1 MSLIMKRLS
10 ILLLFGSCLAQL
22 TSVAQSYLP
31 EKANRKIRVQPAIGL
46 QAYAFNL
53 KDVKLLDGSPF
64 KHAMDIDAG
73 YMLSLKPDRLL
84 YRFYKNAG
92 LPPKDSIY
100 GGWENDGLSGHTLG
114 HYLSACSMM
123 YASTGNTAF
132 KNRVDYIVGELARCQ
147 AARRT
152 GYVGAIPNEDSLWYK
167 VQHGIIKSGGFDL
180 NGAWSPWYTVHKVM
194 AGLVDAYLY
203 CDNNQ
208 ALNIVTKMADWTGD
222 VVNPLTEEQRQKM
235 LKCEYGG
242 MNDVLANIYALTG
255 DKKYLTLSYKFYDD
269 FVMQPLAEGREDPI
283 AGKHS
288 NTNIPKA
295 IGSARQYELTSNKSD
310 NTIATRYWDIT
321 VHDHTYVNGGNGNY
335 EYLGAPRKL
344 NDALS
349 DNTTESCCTYNMLK
363 LTGHLFSWQ
372 PGSHLMD
379 YYERALYN
387 DILTS
392 QNPKDAMMLYFE
404 PLRMGGKKQFSDSF
418 NTFTCCVG
426 SGMENH
432 SKYTEDIYFEGAD
445 GSLYVNL
452 FIPSKLTWKDKK
464 ATITQTTSY
473 PEKSTTTLVIN
484 TASSS
489 SFAMRIRQPWWAK
502 QEASITINGKAFHAV
517 KDATGYLVLNRKW
530 NNNDKVDISFPM
542 SLYTESMPDNKDR
555 VALLYGPVVLAGNL
569 GDTMPDPIYGTP
581 VLLTDNR
588 NVNDWAVQDEA
599 QPLVFHMKGVGKPF
613 DVTLS
618 PFYKNVNNYYSV
630 YWDFFTSA
638 DWTTRQAAYEAE
650 KKHQQEVEA
659 RTIDIMRLGEMQP
672 ERDHNLQA
680 SEQSY
685 ASDAFG
691 KTGREARRD
700 GFFSFDMRVEPN
712 KPAALLCTYLGDDK
726 NRTFD
731 ILVDDVKIASVELK
745 GGTTGKFFDEE
756 YPIPADLLKDK
767 TKIIVRVQAT
777 NGKTAG
783 RLFGCRTIRK

>member
-1 MSLIMKRLS
+1 MK
-10 ILLLFGSCLAQL
+10 
-22 TSVAQSYLP
+22 
-31 EKANRKIRVQPAIGL
+31 VQPAIGVK
-46 QAYAFNL
+46 AYAFNL
-53 KDVKLLDGSPF
+53 KDVQLLPGSPF

-100 GGWENDGLSGHTLG
+100 GGWESDGLSGHTLG

-123 YASTGNTAF
+123 YASSGNKEC
-132 KNRVDYIVGELARCQ
+132 KNRVDYIVGELAKCG
-147 AARRT
+147 AARKT

-180 NGAWSPWYTVHKVM
+180 NGGWSPWYTVHKIM

-203 CDNNQ
+203 CDNNE
-208 ALNIVTKMADWTGD
+208 ALTIVTKMADWTGD
-222 VVNPLTEEQRQKM
+222 IVNPLTDEQRQKM
-235 LKCEYGG
+235 LTCEFGG
-242 MNDVLANIYALTG
+242 MNDVLANIYAITG
-255 DKKYLTLSYKFYDD
+255 NKKYLTLSYKFYDD
-269 FVMQPLAEGREDPI
+269 FVMKPLAEGKEDPI

-295 IGSARQYELTSNKSD
+295 IGSARQYELTSNQSD
-310 NTIATRYWDIT
+310 KTIATRYWDII

-335 EYLGAPRKL
+335 EYLGAPGKL

-349 DNTTESCCTYNMLK
+349 DNTTESCCAYNMLK

-372 PGSHLMD
+372 PSSRLMD

-387 DILTS
+387 DILAS
-392 QNPKDAMMLYFE
+392 QNPNNAMMLYFE
-404 PLRMGGKKQFSDSF
+404 PLRMGGKKEFSDSF

-432 SKYTEDIYFEGAD
+432 SKYAEDIYFEGAD

-464 ATITQTTSY
+464 ITITQQTSY
-473 PEKSTTTLVIN
+473 PENGTVSLTVNTMSPST
-484 TASSS
+484 
-489 SFAMRIRQPWWAK
+489 FAVRIRQPWWATEK
-502 QEASITINGKAFHAV
+502 PIIKVDGKFMNAE
-517 KDATGYLVLNRKW
+517 KDTEGYLAINRKW
-530 NNNDKVDISFPM
+530 KDNDKIDVFFQM
-542 SLYTESMPDNKDR
+542 NLYTEHMPDNKDR
-555 VALLYGPVVLAGNL
+555 VAMLYGPLVLAGNL
-569 GDTMPDPIYGTP
+569 GDTMPDPVYGTP

-588 NVNDWAVQDEA
+588 NVSDWAVKDDK
-599 QPLVFHMKGVGKPF
+599 QPLLFHMKGVGKPF

-630 YWDFFTSA
+630 YWDFFTNA
-638 DWTTRQAAYEAE
+638 GWNNRQADYEKE
-650 KKHQQEVEA
+650 KKHQKEIDEQ
-659 RTIDIMRLGEMQP
+659 TIDVMRIGEMQP
-672 ERDHNLQA
+672 ERDHNLKA

-685 ASDAFG
+685 IGDAFG
-691 KTGREARRD
+691 RTGREARNN
-700 GFFSFDMRVEPN
+700 GFFSFEMKVEPN
-712 KPAALLCTYLGDDK
+712 KPTALLCTYLGDDK

-731 ILVDDVKIASVELK
+731 ILVDDIKIASEKLK
-745 GGTTGKFFDEE
+745 GGATGKFFDVE
-756 YPIPADLLKDK
+756 YPIPAELIKDK
-767 TKIIVRVQAT
+767 TKIVVRVQAT

-783 RLFGCRTIRK
+783 RMFGCRTIRK